1 MVWGAW
7 KLNITVLPVPYK
19 VGVATQVV
27 WKQFIAE
34 IYSSESLKLY
44 LSADIE

>member
-7 KLNITVLPVPYK
+7 KLNITLLQVPYK

-27 WKQFIAE
+27 WKQFISE